1 MASSSGPSI
10 SQREDRAMAINR
22 TRRTIGLS
30 AFLIL
35 AAMGTGWAL
44 AKTSSVPAN
53 DRPAV
58 SEPARDDT
66 RRPDIQPAATDSEY
80 DRSDLLLSLG

>member
-1 MASSSGPSI
+1 
-10 SQREDRAMAINR
+10 MAINR
-22 TRRTIGLS
+22 TRRAIGLS

-35 AAMGTGWAL
+35 VAMGTGWAL
-44 AKTSSVPAN
+44 ARTSSVTAN

-58 SEPARDDT
+58 SEPARDDS
-66 RRPDIQPAATDSEY
+66 RRPGIQPAATEPEY

>member
-1 MASSSGPSI
+1 
-10 SQREDRAMAINR
+10 MAINR
-22 TRRTIGLS
+22 TRRAIGLS

-35 AAMGTGWAL
+35 AAMGTGWAV
-44 AKTSSVPAN
+44 AKTSGVAGSIP
-53 DRPAV
+53 PAV
-58 SEPARDDT
+58 TEPARDDT